1 MKYIHKICFAMLV
14 LIILMA
20 SSSWWRH
27 NGYGYEY
34 FGNGGSG
41 NNLISNGSFENG
53 KDITQKIKSEGN
65 NQIVVLENPGAS
77 SYVLQQSYT
86 PNTQTYYLLRLL
98 VEPSEHYILCFWY
111 CCEGG
116 TDLEETLLKLEIK
129 DKNHRNHVIQ
139 GNTVVKEK
147 AQVDGRQWSSIQFH
161 FQVPPNLLDN
171 ALYLY
176 LGYNMTSGTRFY
188 TDVSLKKYLTDAPK
202 FGITDGLQVFL
213 DGARTEPGDQVW
225 KDISEK
231 GHDFIWDN
239 KPNYQSEGYY
249 QTYANSLQGPSGREL
264 VADNNNF
271 SLGMHLSVTETVQKP
286 VSLKEQNL
294 LVNYRELVRIPGNN
308 QIALRVWLPLYYG
321 RILVDIADQRYETN
335 KDVVTYN
342 NNVYFFLY
350 NGTELNIYLNNAL
363 ISTIVPKIKMH
374 FTAQPIVINYNKNMR
389 AHLHNVIFYNR
400 VLNCDEIK
408 RIIKY
413 LTTAGGGQTIIQ
425 KWLKAPRVPETL
437 ETPAKKIE
445 PTTSGDCPAVALKNG
460 EYWIHI
466 PTGGKLHKILGY
478 CGYKSYG
485 REQANAAKIY
495 KLNFPSCRVP
505 DILTIPPRHPS
516 FPLCPYVVN
525 DGNNPCTNGD
535 CPNVN
540 WTEKDPTKMN
550 LTEKCKRGI
559 NNYCDKHSEYDPMC
573 KCWKLP
579 YRNRPDCIK
588 YRRQFLNPRDYS
600 CSINNFNIE
609 EHPDMSKYIRK
620 DRIPCYACDL
630 TA

>member
-1 MKYIHKICFAMLV
+1 MKMKFVFVISLAILLLV
-14 LIILMA
+14 LIA
-20 SSSWWRH
+20 S
-27 NGYGYEY
+27 GYRGSQYEY
-34 FGNGGSG
+34 FGNSA

-77 SYVLQQSYT
+77 SYVLKQSYT
-86 PNTQTYYLLRLL
+86 PNTQTYYLLRIP
-98 VEPSEHYILCFWY
+98 VEASEHYILCFWY
-111 CCEGG
+111 CCESGS
-116 TDLEETLLKLEIK
+116 DLEETLLKLEIK
-129 DKNHRNHVIQ
+129 DKTHRNHVIQ

-147 AQVDGRQWSSIQFH
+147 SQVDGRQWNSIEFH
-161 FQVPPNLLDN
+161 FQVPPDLLDN
-171 ALYLY
+171 SLYLY
-176 LGYNMTSGTRFY
+176 VGYNMTGGTRFY

-202 FGITDGLQVFL
+202 FNITDGLQVFL
-213 DGARTEPGDQVW
+213 DGAKTDSSDQVW

-231 GHDFIWDN
+231 GNDFTWDN

-249 QTYANSLQGPSGREL
+249 LTYANSLQGPSGREL

-271 SLGMHLSVTETVQKP
+271 SLGVHLSVTETVQKP
-286 VSLKEQNL
+286 LLLNDKNL
-294 LVNYRELVRIPGNN
+294 LVNYRELIRIPGNN

-321 RILVDIADQRYETN
+321 KMIVDIADQRYETN

-342 NNVYFFLY
+342 SNVYFFLY
-350 NGTELNIYLNNAL
+350 NGVELNIYLNNAL
-363 ISTIVPKIKMH
+363 ITTIIPKIKMH

-389 AHLHNVIFYNR
+389 AHLHNMIFYNR

-408 RIIKY
+408 RIINY
-413 LTTAGGGQTIIQ
+413 LTTGGGQTIIQ
-425 KWLKAPRVPETL
+425 RWLKAPREIILPKPVEL
-437 ETPAKKIE
+437 ETPMQNLSE
-445 PTTSGDCPAVALKNG
+445 NCPAVLLKNG

-466 PTGGKLHKILGY
+466 PTGSKLHKMMGY

-485 REQANAAKIY
+485 KEQANAAKIY
-495 KLNFPSCRVP
+495 KLNFPSCKVP

-516 FPLCPYVVN
+516 FPLCPYVIN

-540 WTEKDPTKMN
+540 WAEKDPAKMN

-559 NNYCDKHSEYDPMC
+559 NNYCEKHNEYDPMC
-573 KCWKLP
+573 KCWKMP
-579 YRNRPDCIK
+579 YRNDKDCIK

-600 CSINNFNIE
+600 CSINNFSIE

-620 DRIPCYACDL
+620 DRIPCYGCNLKD
-630 TA
+630 